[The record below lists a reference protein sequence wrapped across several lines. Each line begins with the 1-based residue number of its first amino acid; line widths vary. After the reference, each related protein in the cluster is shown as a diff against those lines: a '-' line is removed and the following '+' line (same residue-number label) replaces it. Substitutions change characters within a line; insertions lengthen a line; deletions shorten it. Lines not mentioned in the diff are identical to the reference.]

1 MTSSRHI
8 LLLLLLIS
16 LIYGCGG
23 TEKSQYFV
31 FLNSNPDKEELP
43 EVEVQSL
50 QEGHLSN
57 MDKLAEAGDLV
68 ASGPFQGGS
77 EMMVILAESEEA
89 AWKLVESDP
98 AVKAGRFNAE
108 VLPISFIKGDICPW
122 WEPVDMGTYG
132 FFRFRTR
139 PENPNTEL
147 LQEHFYLLSVL
158 EDAEEVLVQAD
169 FDDAGNGILI
179 LDRPLS
185 DEWIENVIDNPAI
198 QEGAL
203 EVDIKNL
210 LIARGTFC
218 D

>member
-1 MTSSRHI
+1 MKLSRHI
-8 LLLLLLIS
+8 LLLLLLAS
-16 LIYGCGG
+16 LICACGG

-43 EVEVQSL
+43 EVEMQRL
-50 QEGHLSN
+50 KEGRLSY
-57 MDKLAEAGDLV
+57 MDKLAKADDLV
-68 ASGPFQGGS
+68 ASGSFQGGG
-77 EMMVILAESEEA
+77 EMMIILAESEEA

-98 AVKAGRFNAE
+98 AVKAGIFNAE

-139 PENPNTEL
+139 PDNQNKDL

-158 EDAEEVLVQAD
+158 EDAKEVLVQAD

-179 LDRPLS
+179 LDQSLS

-210 LIARGTFC
+210 MIARGTFC